1 MDDEKTYGVSLSNS
15 DMSLQTKPIEEGAQ
29 TVRSAPRGE
38 GGVIECCPINAMVL
52 GKTDYKEGDRQGL
65 GFGEV
70 GDPAPT
76 ISTVHGHAAAMSYDG
91 YNQSAEDEVCNT
103 LRTPEGGD
111 NTAKVA
117 MSYDGFNQS
126 GAVETCHTL
135 RTATGG
141 ESSDTTPKVAVQDS
155 MRYIVRRLTPLECER
170 LMGYPEYHTVP
181 FNLPVTEETVEEFIK
196 IHNNFNAL
204 MSDKPVKPKS
214 KMQIRKW
221 LEKIVNPE
229 SCSDAPRY
237 KACGNGWAINCAR
250 FVLQGIDRYLRKQDE
265 KLSL

>member
-1 MDDEKTYGVSLSNS
+1 MEEITYGVSLSNS

-38 GGVIECCPINAMVL
+38 GGVVEGCPINSMVL
-52 GKTDYKEGDRQGL
+52 GKTEYKEGDRQGL

-141 ESSDTTPKVAVQDS
+141 ESSDTTPKVAIADS

-181 FNLPVTEETVEEFIK
+181 FNLPITEETVEEFVK
-196 IHNNFNAL
+196 IHNDFNAL
-204 MSDKPVKPKS
+204 MSDKPGKSKS
-214 KMQIRKW
+214 KMQVRKW
-221 LEKIVNPE
+221 LEKIVKPE
-229 SCSDAPRY
+229 TCSDAPRY

-265 KLSL
+265 KLSP